1 MMGTREGNELVKAFC
16 LDVAC
21 AAPMERIDRVRR
33 GIAPVWVSRLARAM
47 RIADEHLVLYLG
59 LDRRAMARRMAGG
72 ERLDPHDS
80 EAIVATAKLLGD
92 TFVALAAGGQAVQEV
107 HIARQLGMWLR
118 TPTPALDH
126 QAPIQ
131 YLDVTEGR
139 ELVARLWIGR
149 YTSAGHGKS
158 VEPAA

>member
-1 MMGTREGNELVKAFC
+1 MMGTREGDELVKAFC

-33 GIAPVWVSRLARAM
+33 GIAPVWVNRLARAM

-80 EAIVATAKLLGD
+80 EAIVATARLLGD
-92 TFVALAAGGQAVQEV
+92 TFVALAAGGQPVQEV
-107 HIARQLGMWLR
+107 HVARQLGMWLR
-118 TPTPALDH
+118 TPTPDLDH

-139 ELVARLWIGR
+139 ELITRLWVGR
-149 YTSAGHGKS
+149 YTSASKGKQ
-158 VEPAA
+158 